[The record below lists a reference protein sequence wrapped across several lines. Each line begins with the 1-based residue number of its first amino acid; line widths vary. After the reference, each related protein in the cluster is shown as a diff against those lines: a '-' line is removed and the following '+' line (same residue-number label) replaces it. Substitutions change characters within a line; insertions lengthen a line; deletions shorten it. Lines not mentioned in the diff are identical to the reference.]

1 MVNSTI
7 EDGIALRLK
16 VNTKAIVGEC
26 YVCVTAIANQ
36 GRYLNNSRVV
46 KITQDPTTAEYDDLP
61 RTKWSHD
68 ALHEIS
74 DTKFIKI
81 TSNETQIEH
90 DLGNIFHSVTGPFP
104 SFTDAKEYANRY
116 LGPVS
121 RNANNDDTSFWG
133 EVPANIR
140 NV

>member
-1 MVNSTI
+1 
-7 EDGIALRLK
+7 
-16 VNTKAIVGEC
+16 
-26 YVCVTAIANQ
+26 
-36 GRYLNNSRVV
+36 VV

-74 DTKFIKI
+74 DTKFAKI

-104 SFTDAKEYANRY
+104 SFTEAKEYANRY

-140 NV
+140 NVQDVMDSLVKEPVASYKSGRYPSMTFEDALRCP